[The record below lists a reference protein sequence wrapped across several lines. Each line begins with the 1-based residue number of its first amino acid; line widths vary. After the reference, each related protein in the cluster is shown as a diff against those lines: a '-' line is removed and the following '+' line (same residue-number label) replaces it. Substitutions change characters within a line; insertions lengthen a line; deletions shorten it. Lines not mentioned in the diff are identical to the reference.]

1 MAGSV
6 IAAQSYT
13 VREFTQNPADISKTL
28 KRIRKIGYE
37 AVQLSA
43 LGKIEAA
50 ELGKMLREEGLICCA
65 THVSPERMANE
76 PAAVLEEHRLW
87 NCHYTAIGGFFPKNP
102 TTADWLQFA
111 QQYNA
116 TAKKYAGTDLT
127 IGYHNHS
134 HELTKFDGKRAL
146 DILLTKLDRSIWFEI
161 DTYWITHGGGDP
173 VAWIDKVSGRIPCLH
188 LKDMGIN
195 SDRQQFMME
204 VGEGNLNW
212 PAILKSAKSAG
223 VKWYIVEQDT
233 CYRDPFESIEIS
245 LKNLQQMG
253 LS

>member
-1 MAGSV
+1 MAGSA
-6 IAAQSYT
+6 IAAQLYT
-13 VREFTQNPADISKTL
+13 VREFTQTPADISRTL
-28 KRIRKIGYE
+28 KRIRKIGYQ

-43 LGKIEAA
+43 LGKIDAA
-50 ELGKMLREEGLICCA
+50 ELGKMLSSEGLACCA

-102 TTADWLQFA
+102 TPADWHQFA
-111 QQYNA
+111 RDFNQ
-116 TAKKYAGTDLT
+116 TAKKYAGTQLA

-134 HELTKFDGKRAL
+134 HELSKFDGKTAMQ
-146 DILLTKLDRSIWFEI
+146 ILIDELDRSIWFEI

-173 VAWIDKVSGRIPCLH
+173 TAWIDKVAGRIPCLH
-188 LKDMGIN
+188 LKDMGMN

-233 CYRDPFESIEIS
+233 CYRDPFDSLEIS
-245 LKNLQQMG
+245 LKNLRQMG
-253 LS
+253 LP